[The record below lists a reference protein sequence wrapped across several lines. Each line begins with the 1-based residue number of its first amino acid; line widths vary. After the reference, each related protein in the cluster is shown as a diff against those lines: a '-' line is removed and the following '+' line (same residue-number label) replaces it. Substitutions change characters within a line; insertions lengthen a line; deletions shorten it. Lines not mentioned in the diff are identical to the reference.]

1 MKEVAVTDWSLVLSF
16 VVFLA
21 SIIGV
26 VWGHSLWLQK
36 QFNSLKDLI
45 YSKVGNLEDNLLSKL
60 EYHEKHDDK
69 RFLDL
74 YNRLWEIRLRN
85 AAIQGINLD
94 NKISPDENKPL

>member
-1 MKEVAVTDWSLVLSF
+1 MKEIATTDWSLILSF
-16 VVFLA
+16 IVFLA

-69 RFLDL
+69 HFLDL
-74 YNRLWEIRLRN
+74 YNRLWEMRLRN

-94 NKISPDENKPL
+94 NRINEEETR